1 MPFTIPD
8 KMRGFLFNP
17 SETFWKVADEDIRD
31 TLLYFFIIAVI
42 YAVLATV
49 MTAMEVFNHPFL
61 ALFGFRFGIDRF
73 ELIILK
79 FLAVLV
85 FSWLIALMYSLVLH
99 FWVWL
104 IGGRKGIIQTVRSVL
119 YSLTA
124 LMLIGWVPDIGPP
137 IGLLWSVV
145 VGVIGIQE
153 LHQISRLRSAVA
165 VILAILTALIVL
177 PALFWPLLMEI
188 LMTGPPLIGPY

>member
-17 SETFWKVADEDIRD
+17 SESFWKVAEEDIRD

-61 ALFGFRFGIDRF
+61 ALFGFGFGID
-73 ELIILK
+73 LIILK
-79 FLAVLV
+79 FLVVLV
-85 FSWLIALMYSLVLH
+85 FSWLLALVYSLLLH
-99 FWVWL
+99 VWVWL
-104 IGGRKGIIQTVRSVL
+104 IGGRKGIYQTVRSVL

-124 LMLIGWVPDIGPP
+124 LMLIGWIPDIGPP
-137 IGLLWSVV
+137 IGLLWSMV
-145 VGVIGIQE
+145 VGILGIEE
-153 LHQISRLRSAVA
+153 LHQIPRWRAAGA

-177 PALFWPLLMEI
+177 PAFFWPLFMEVI
-188 LMTGPPLIGPY
+188 TTGPPLIGPY

>member
-17 SETFWKVADEDIRD
+17 SESFWKVADEEIGD
-31 TLLYFFIIAVI
+31 TLLYFFLIAVI

-49 MTAMEVFNHPFL
+49 MTAMKVSNHPFL
-61 ALFGFRFGIDRF
+61 ALFGFGFGID
-73 ELIILK
+73 LIILK
-79 FLAVLV
+79 FLVVLV
-85 FSWLIALMYSLVLH
+85 FSWLLALMYSLLLH

-104 IGGRKGIIQTVRSVL
+104 IGGRKGIYQTVRSVL

-124 LMLIGWVPDIGPP
+124 LMLIGWIPDIGPP
-137 IGLLWSVV
+137 VGLLWSVV
-145 VGVIGIQE
+145 VGILGVEE
-153 LHQISRLRSAVA
+153 LHQLPRWRAAGA

-177 PALFWPLLMEI
+177 PALFWPLFMEVI
-188 LMTGPPLIGPY
+188 MTGPPLIGPY

>member
-1 MPFTIPD
+1 MAFTIPD

-17 SETFWKVADEDIRD
+17 SESFWKVAEEDIRD

-49 MTAMEVFNHPFL
+49 MTAMEIFNHPFL
-61 ALFGFRFGIDRF
+61 ALFGLGFGIDF
-73 ELIILK
+73 IILK
-79 FLAVLV
+79 FLVV
-85 FSWLIALMYSLVLH
+85 VIFSWLLALVYSLLLH

-104 IGGRKGIIQTVRSVL
+104 IGGRKGIYQTVRSVL

-124 LMLIGWVPDIGPP
+124 LMLIGWIPDIGPP
-137 IGLLWSVV
+137 VGLLWSVV

-153 LHQISRLRSAVA
+153 LHQLSRLRAAGA

-177 PALFWPLLMEI
+177 PALFWPLLMEVI
-188 LMTGPPLIGPY
+188 MTGPPLIGPN

>member
-17 SETFWKVADEDIRD
+17 SESFWKVAEEDIRD

-49 MTAMEVFNHPFL
+49 MAAMEVFNHPFL
-61 ALFGFRFGIDRF
+61 ALFGFGFGID
-73 ELIILK
+73 LIILK
-79 FLAVLV
+79 FLVVLV
-85 FSWLIALMYSLVLH
+85 FSWLLALVYSLLLH
-99 FWVWL
+99 VWVWL
-104 IGGRKGIIQTVRSVL
+104 IGGRRGIYQTVRSVL

-124 LMLIGWVPDIGPP
+124 LMLIGWIPDIGPP
-137 IGLLWSVV
+137 IGLLWSMV
-145 VGVIGIQE
+145 VGILGIEE
-153 LHQISRLRSAVA
+153 LHQIPRWRAAGA

-177 PALFWPLLMEI
+177 PALFWPLFMEVI
-188 LMTGPPLIGPY
+188 TTGPPLIGPY